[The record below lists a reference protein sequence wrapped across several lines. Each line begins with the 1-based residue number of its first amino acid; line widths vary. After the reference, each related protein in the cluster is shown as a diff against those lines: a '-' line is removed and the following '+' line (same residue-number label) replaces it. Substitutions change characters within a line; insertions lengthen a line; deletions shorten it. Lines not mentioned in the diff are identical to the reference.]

1 MKEYNK
7 DEMYM
12 ARCIQLAK
20 FGIGNAAP
28 NPMVGSVIVC
38 DDRIIG
44 EGYHRKCGE
53 AHAEVNAVASVIDEE
68 LLKKSTMYVSLEPC
82 SHWGRTPPCAELIIR
97 KGIPKV
103 VIGVVDPFS
112 EVSGRGITMLREA
125 GVEVKV
131 GVLEKECS
139 DLNRRF
145 FTFHN
150 YKRPYIILKWAQT
163 EDGFIDHGRPDDP
176 NISPLKI
183 SSEISMI
190 EVHKM
195 RSEESAIMVGTN
207 TAIADNPRLNV
218 RKWDGKSPVRVLIDR
233 FGRVAATSALF
244 DGSVPTL
251 VFTENR
257 KNNISTDNLRYIRID
272 SSVNDIYL
280 ILKELASEN
289 IQSLIVEG
297 GSKLL
302 QSFIDLGLWDE
313 ARVETSYFSI
323 GDGVKAPKLS
333 NYKIIERKSD
343 ETSSIYR
350 YIRN

>member
-1 MKEYNK
+1 MKEYTR
-7 DEMYM
+7 DEVYM
-12 ARCIQLAK
+12 ARCLQLAR

-28 NPMVGSVIVC
+28 NPMVGAVIVYNNK
-38 DDRIIG
+38 IIG

-53 AHAEVNAVASVIDEE
+53 AHAEVNAVASVKDES
-68 LLKKSTMYVSLEPC
+68 LLENSTMYVSLEPC
-82 SHWGRTPPCAELIIR
+82 SHWGRTPPCAELIIQKR
-97 KGIPKV
+97 IPRV

-112 EVSGRGITMLREA
+112 KVSGRGIAMLRKA
-125 GVEVKV
+125 GVEVKT

-145 FTFHN
+145 FTFQN
-150 YKRPYIILKWAQT
+150 YNRPYIILKWAQT
-163 EDGFIDHGRPDDP
+163 EDGFIDHIRPSDH

-207 TAIADNPRLNV
+207 TAIADNPKLNV
-218 RKWDGKSPVRVLIDR
+218 RKWDGKSPIRILVDR
-233 FGRVAATSALF
+233 FGRVSATSALM

-251 VFTENR
+251 VFTEKANY
-257 KNNISTDNLRYIRID
+257 KVESENLKYIRLE
-272 SSVNDIYL
+272 STVNDVYL

-302 QSFIDLGLWDE
+302 QSFID
-313 ARVETSYFSI
+313 
-323 GDGVKAPKLS
+323 
-333 NYKIIERKSD
+333 RKS
-343 ETSSIYR
+343 TRLNSSHR
-350 YIRN
+350 S

>member
-195 RSEESAIMVGTN
+195 RSEE
-207 TAIADNPRLNV
+207 
-218 RKWDGKSPVRVLIDR
+218 
-233 FGRVAATSALF
+233 
-244 DGSVPTL
+244 
-251 VFTENR
+251 
-257 KNNISTDNLRYIRID
+257 
-272 SSVNDIYL
+272 
-280 ILKELASEN
+280 
-289 IQSLIVEG
+289 
-297 GSKLL
+297 
-302 QSFIDLGLWDE
+302 
-313 ARVETSYFSI
+313 
-323 GDGVKAPKLS
+323 
-333 NYKIIERKSD
+333 
-343 ETSSIYR
+343 
-350 YIRN
+350 